1 MVGRGEELDRLKAL
15 LSDEGGALAVVS
27 GEAGI
32 GKTRLLEELT
42 EAAVELGHLTLVGRA
57 AEYERELPF
66 GLVIDAVDPYLESLE
81 SQAYE
86 RLARD
91 GVEDLAGIFPAL
103 RGLGGKAEEPVS
115 ATERF
120 RIHNSVRDLLER
132 LAARQPILFVLED
145 VHWADGASLE
155 LITHL
160 IRRPPQAAVTLGL
173 SFRTGQVDRAA
184 VKAIADRP
192 PASVTVVELG
202 PLDAEQS
209 AALLSRSNGSS
220 ANGVNTAYVQRESG
234 GNPFYLLQLAE
245 AGVTAPTQTQGV
257 ATGPTNVPA
266 AVSAAIDNELAGLS
280 RPARV
285 VAEVAA
291 VIGDPFEVAL
301 AEAVAEQGDAEFT
314 TAVDELA
321 SSKLIRA
328 GDTPRRFAFRHPLVR
343 TAIYEG
349 APPGTAMAVHR
360 KVARLLMG
368 RGASAPEIAHHVERS
383 AEPGDMAA
391 VDLLRDAANDAA
403 ARAPTSAARWF
414 DAAFELLPAT
424 APVETKRDLLVGLAG
439 SKAAAGDL
447 DGAHAAFLEAV
458 ALTQRDDPLH
468 IPLIRG
474 IVGVEQLTGEQLKA
488 KTRLEEA
495 LAELGDEPSPGSV
508 TLKIA
513 LSTNGIYLD
522 ERDEMFTWGLEA
534 VKDADG
540 LDDPLL
546 VAAANSALT
555 LGSAFTGR
563 LDIALERADRATEM
577 IDSLSDE
584 ELAKGIDAIG
594 SLAGAELYLDRFES
608 SGRHG
613 ERGIRVARETGQ
625 GELIAMLHPALGTSL
640 WVLGELE
647 RSREILSSALESARL
662 SKNAQAIAW
671 AAFNLE
677 YVALIAGD
685 LDEALAL
692 GEESV
697 ALTEDMGDGLVSSH
711 AGVVHG
717 ATLME
722 MGRPEEGIDLM
733 TRRAGAQGQ
742 RIAPGPWRAT
752 YLEDLVRA
760 RVVLGQLDE
769 ATESARCTREQA
781 EKVPLPVAHVMA
793 SRAEA
798 HVLLAQGQAEAAAK
812 LALQAVEAAESISA
826 KPHAATS
833 RALAGRAFLIA
844 EDRERGGQLLELAAS
859 EYDAMGAGRY
869 RDEVEAELRQAGL
882 RSARKSKRGS
892 GAGAGIDSLTGR
904 ELEVAELIRDR
915 HTNKEIAGELFLS
928 LKTVESHVRNI
939 FGKLG
944 VSSRVQIARAMEARG
959 ESTPA

>member
-1 MVGRGEELDRLKAL
+1 MVGRAAELDRLKAL
-15 LSDEGGALAVVS
+15 LTDEGGALAVVS

-42 EAAVELGHLTLVGRA
+42 EAAVELGQLTLVGRA

-145 VHWADGASLE
+145 VHWGDGASLE

-160 IRRPPQAAVTLGL
+160 IRRPPQAAVTLAL

-192 PASVTVVELG
+192 PGSVTVTELG
-202 PLDAEQS
+202 PLDPEES
-209 AALLSRSNGSS
+209 AALLSRSNG
-220 ANGVNTAYVQRESG
+220 ANVAYVQRESG

-245 AGVTAPTQTQGV
+245 AGVTSAPLPRGT
-257 ATGPTNVPA
+257 ATGPANVPA
-266 AVSAAIDNELAGLS
+266 AVSAAIDDELAGLS
-280 RPARV
+280 QLARD
-285 VAEVAA
+285 VAEIAA
-291 VIGDPFEVAL
+291 VIGDPFEIAL
-301 AEAVAEQGDAEFT
+301 AESVSEQDDAAFT
-314 TAVDELA
+314 SAVDELA
-321 SSKLIRA
+321 SRKLIRA

-349 APPGTAMAVHR
+349 APPGTVMSAHR
-360 KVARLLMG
+360 KVARLLMD

-391 VDLLRDAANDAA
+391 VELLREAANDAA

-414 DAAFELLPAT
+414 DAALELLPAT
-424 APVETKRDLLVGLAG
+424 APAETRRDLLMGVAG

-447 DGAHAAFLEAV
+447 DGAHAAFLEAL
-458 ALTQRDDPLH
+458 ALTPRDDPLH

-474 IVGVEQLTGEQLKA
+474 IVGVEQLTGRQLEAKERLEDALEQL
-488 KTRLEEA
+488 
-495 LAELGDEPSPGSV
+495 GGEPSPSSV

-513 LSTNGIYLD
+513 LSTNGIYID
-522 ERDEMFTWGLEA
+522 EREEMFTWGQEA
-534 VKDADG
+534 VKDAEG
-540 LDDPLL
+540 LDSPLL

-563 LDIALERADRATEM
+563 LDIALEHADRATKM

-613 ERGIRVARETGQ
+613 ERGIRVARESGQ

-640 WVLGELE
+640 WVLGDLA
-647 RSREILSSALESARL
+647 RSREILGSALESARL

-677 YVALIAGD
+677 YVSLIAGD
-685 LDEALAL
+685 LDDALAL

-697 ALTEDMGDGLVSSH
+697 ALTENMDDGLVPSH

-717 ATLME
+717 ATLIE
-722 MGRPEEGIDLM
+722 LGRHEEGIELL
-733 TRRAGAQGQ
+733 TRRAGDRGE
-742 RIAPGPWRAT
+742 RVAPGPWRAT
-752 YLEDLVRA
+752 YLEDLVRG
-760 RVVLGQLDE
+760 RVALGQLDE
-769 ATESARCTREQA
+769 AAESARFTREQA
-781 EKVPLPVAHVMA
+781 EAVPLPIAHAMA
-793 SRAEA
+793 DRADA
-798 HVLLAQGQAEAAAK
+798 LVQLGRGNGEAAAE
-812 LALQAVEAAESISA
+812 LALRAVTAAESIGA
-826 KPHAATS
+826 KPAVATS
-833 RALAGRAFLIA
+833 RALAGRSLLAA
-844 EDRERGGQLLELAAS
+844 GEKGRGGELLELAAS
-859 EYDAMGAGRY
+859 EYDAMGATRY
-869 RDEVEAELRQAGL
+869 RDEIDGELRQAGL
-882 RSARKSKRGS
+882 RSPRKSKRGS
-892 GAGAGIDSLTGR
+892 GAGSGLDSLTGR
-904 ELEVAELIRDR
+904 ELEVADLIRDR
-915 HTNKEIAGELFLS
+915 RTNKEIASELFLS

-944 VSSRVQIARAMEARG
+944 VSSRVEIARAVEERSERAQVR
-959 ESTPA
+959 

>member
-1 MVGRGEELDRLKAL
+1 MP
-15 LSDEGGALAVVS
+15 SS
-27 GEAGI
+27 
-32 GKTRLLEELT
+32 
-42 EAAVELGHLTLVGRA
+42 RA
-57 AEYERELPF
+57 
-66 GLVIDAVDPYLESLE
+66 
-81 SQAYE
+81 
-86 RLARD
+86 
-91 GVEDLAGIFPAL
+91 
-103 RGLGGKAEEPVS
+103 
-115 ATERF
+115 
-120 RIHNSVRDLLER
+120 
-132 LAARQPILFVLED
+132 
-145 VHWADGASLE
+145 
-155 LITHL
+155 
-160 IRRPPQAAVTLGL
+160 
-173 SFRTGQVDRAA
+173 
-184 VKAIADRP
+184 
-192 PASVTVVELG
+192 
-202 PLDAEQS
+202 
-209 AALLSRSNGSS
+209 
-220 ANGVNTAYVQRESG
+220 
-234 GNPFYLLQLAE
+234 
-245 AGVTAPTQTQGV
+245 
-257 ATGPTNVPA
+257 
-266 AVSAAIDNELAGLS
+266 
-280 RPARV
+280 
-285 VAEVAA
+285 
-291 VIGDPFEVAL
+291 
-301 AEAVAEQGDAEFT
+301 
-314 TAVDELA
+314 AVDELA

-391 VDLLRDAANDAA
+391 VELLRDAANDAA

-474 IVGVEQLTGEQLKA
+474 IVGVEQLTGKQLKA
-488 KTRLEEA
+488 KARLEEA
-495 LAELGDEPSPGSV
+495 LGELGDEPSPGSV

-625 GELIAMLHPALGTSL
+625 GEMIAMLHPALGTSL

-647 RSREILSSALESARL
+647 RSREILGSALESARL

-677 YVALIAGD
+677 YVALIAGE

-717 ATLME
+717 ATLMQ
-722 MGRPEEGIDLM
+722 MGRHEEGIDLM
-733 TRRAGAQGQ
+733 TRRAGAQGE

-760 RVVLGQLDE
+760 RVAIGQLDE
-769 ATESARCTREQA
+769 AAESARCTREQA
-781 EKVPLPVAHVMA
+781 EMVPLPVAHVMA

-812 LALQAVEAAESISA
+812 LALQAVEAAESIGA

-915 HTNKEIAGELFLS
+915 HTNKEIASELFLS

-944 VSSRVQIARAMEARG
+944 VSSRVEIARAMEARG
-959 ESTPA
+959 EGAPA

>member
-1 MVGRGEELDRLKAL
+1 MVGRSEELRHLKSL
-15 LSDEGGALAVVS
+15 LATESGALAVVS

-32 GKTRLLEELT
+32 GKTRLLEEVT
-42 EAAVELGHLTLVGRA
+42 ESAVELGHLTLVGRA

-81 SQAYE
+81 AQAYE

-103 RGLGGKAEEPVS
+103 RGLGGKAEEPAS

-160 IRRPPQAAVTLGL
+160 IRRPPQAAVTLAL

-184 VKAIADRP
+184 VKAVADRP
-192 PASVTVVELG
+192 PESVAVVELG
-202 PLDAEQS
+202 PLDAQES
-209 AALLSRSNGSS
+209 AALLSRSNG
-220 ANGVNTAYVQRESG
+220 ANVAYVQRESG
-234 GNPFYLLQLAE
+234 GNPFYLLQLADAE
-245 AGVTAPTQTQGV
+245 VTALPR
-257 ATGPTNVPA
+257 GPGLASGSTVVPP
-266 AVSAAIDNELAGLS
+266 AVSSAIDDELAGLS
-280 RPARV
+280 PPARV
-285 VAEVAA
+285 IAEIAA

-301 AEAVAEQGDAEFT
+301 AEAVAEQDDAEFT
-314 TAVDELA
+314 AAVDELA
-321 SSKLIRA
+321 SRKLIRA

-349 APPGTAMAVHR
+349 APPGTAMSVHR

-391 VDLLRDAANDAA
+391 VELLRDAANDAA

-424 APVETKRDLLVGLAG
+424 APAETRRDLLVGMAG

-447 DGAHAAFLEAV
+447 EGAHAAFLEAV
-458 ALTQRDDPLH
+458 ALTPRDDPLH

-474 IVGVEQLTGEQLKA
+474 IVGVEQLTGKQLTAKA
-488 KTRLEEA
+488 RLEEA
-495 LAELGDEPSPGSV
+495 LGELGDEPSPSTV

-522 ERDEMFTWGLEA
+522 ERDEMFTWGQAA

-540 LDDPLL
+540 LEDPLL

-563 LDIALERADRATEM
+563 LETALEHADRATDM

-613 ERGIRVARETGQ
+613 ERGIGVARETGQ

-647 RSREILSSALESARL
+647 RSREILGSALESARL

-677 YVALIAGD
+677 YVALMAGD
-685 LDEALAL
+685 LDDALAL

-722 MGRPEEGIDLM
+722 LGRNEEGIDLM

-760 RVVLGQLDE
+760 KVALGQLDE
-769 ATESARCTREQA
+769 AAESARFTREQA

-793 SRAEA
+793 ARAEA
-798 HVLLAQGQAEAAAK
+798 HILLAQDHGGSRRQA
-812 LALQAVEAAESISA
+812 
-826 KPHAATS
+826 
-833 RALAGRAFLIA
+833 R
-844 EDRERGGQLLELAAS
+844 AAS
-859 EYDAMGAGRY
+859 
-869 RDEVEAELRQAGL
+869 
-882 RSARKSKRGS
+882 S
-892 GAGAGIDSLTGR
+892 
-904 ELEVAELIRDR
+904 
-915 HTNKEIAGELFLS
+915 
-928 LKTVESHVRNI
+928 
-939 FGKLG
+939 
-944 VSSRVQIARAMEARG
+944 
-959 ESTPA
+959 